1 MEKER
6 LLKRL
11 AYHEGMIDDKY
22 VKAVLHDAYE
32 YISQENGKTR
42 AVWKD
47 DTSIQHWMCDQCE
60 EPLMIGFKFCPMC
73 GRAVI
78 WQ

>member
-1 MEKER
+1 MDKER

-11 AYHEGMIDDKY
+11 QYHENMVEDKY
-22 VKAVLHDAYE
+22 TKSALHDAYE
-32 YISQENGKTR
+32 YISNGTDKTK
-42 AVWKD
+42 AVWNE
-47 DTSIQHWMCDQCE
+47 DTKVHYWMCDQCE
-60 EPLMIGFKFCPMC
+60 EPLLIGFKFCPMC